1 MRDTRREG
9 AVGRNIGSAAFVSRH
24 VRGVR
29 AGLEA
34 FSAVRLPK
42 PFHIKQTCPA
52 IGRWSKAGR
61 GQQPRSHE
69 RDFLF
74 SERLRIVP
82 SVARSAR
89 PRAQT
94 T

>member
-9 AVGRNIGSAAFVSRH
+9 AGGRNIGSAAFVSRH

-42 PFHIKQTCPA
+42 PFLNQTCPA

-61 GQQPRSHE
+61 GSS
-69 RDFLF
+69 RDLTSGTFCLA
-74 SERLRIVP
+74 SG
-82 SVARSAR
+82 
-89 PRAQT
+89 
-94 T
+94 